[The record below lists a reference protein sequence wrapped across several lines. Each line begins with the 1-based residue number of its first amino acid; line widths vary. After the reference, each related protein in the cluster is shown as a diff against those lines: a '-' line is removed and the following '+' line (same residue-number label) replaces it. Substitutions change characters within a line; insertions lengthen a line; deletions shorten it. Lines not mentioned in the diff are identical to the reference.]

1 MRQKLNTASNE
12 LSQDDLP
19 PLTVLEEQFISSRCA
34 TIRSWKRPAPKRT
47 GSALHVRG
55 IDDPLHKGVADGPAG
70 HLIRSLFNHMG
81 FDEHRLFRWGLHH
94 KLVQA
99 LVLSAFAPG
108 SFPATRGLVS
118 VISQG
123 EGGTVRD
130 RVRSWKEL
138 GYLFKKTLTTGSG
151 EHGRVDFTRQAIATL
166 ETNSALDATMDH
178 EELMLQKRIEIAEE
192 FRVHSVEDQVAEHLT
207 VGRYRGGYAH
217 NPEHDYV
224 NEYVS
229 SLLKVLPDGLT
240 TGTFHNW
247 DVARTLENEFVVLE
261 VNLTGFNPSFRPGFQ
276 CSGFF
281 RGPQGPIMLARFLR
295 FVESRYGVKIR
306 FPRKGAGYSEECF
319 ALYSEVR
326 QLLRH

>member
-1 MRQKLNTASNE
+1 MRQKLKTTSNE
-12 LSQDDLP
+12 RSQIDLP
-19 PLTVLEEQFISSRCA
+19 ALTVLEEQFISTRCA
-34 TIRSWKRPAPKRT
+34 AIRSWKRPARRRT
-47 GSALHVRG
+47 GSALRVRG
-55 IDDPLHKGVADGPAG
+55 IDDPLHEGVVDGPAA
-70 HLIRSLFNHMG
+70 HLIRSLLNHMG

-99 LVLSAFAPG
+99 LVFSALAPG
-108 SFPATRGLVS
+108 SFPVTRGLVS
-118 VISQG
+118 VISQS
-123 EGGTVRD
+123 EGGTARD

-138 GYLFKKTLTTGSG
+138 GYLFKRTLTTGSG

-166 ETNSALDATMDH
+166 ETNPALDATVDR
-178 EELMLQKRIEIAEE
+178 EEFMLQKRIEIAEE
-192 FRVHSVEDQVAEHLT
+192 FRVHSVEEQVAEHLT

-224 NEYVS
+224 NEYVT

-240 TGTFHNW
+240 MGTFHSW
-247 DVARTLENEFVVLE
+247 DVARTFENEFVVLE

-281 RGPQGPIMLARFLR
+281 RGHQGPIMLARFLR
-295 FVESRYGVKIR
+295 FVESCYGVKIE

-319 ALYSEVR
+319 ALYCEVR
-326 QLLRH
+326 ELLRH